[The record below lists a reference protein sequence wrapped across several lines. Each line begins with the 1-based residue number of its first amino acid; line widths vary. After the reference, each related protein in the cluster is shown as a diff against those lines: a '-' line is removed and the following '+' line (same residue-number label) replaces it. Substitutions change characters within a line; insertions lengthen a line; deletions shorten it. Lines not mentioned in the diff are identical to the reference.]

1 MSEIKKITKN
11 DLSKISLDVDEIKI
25 ILDMTNLTIKDLIK
39 RYPKINDELRSRRN
53 TRFKKII

>member
-39 RYPKINDELRSRRN
+39 RYPKINNDSKFIKANKNLRI
-53 TRFKKII
+53 T